1 MARILA
7 IITGGIFLIDCLL
20 PPERAM
26 GTVLCLMGLATVIV
40 TLKEWPREENK

>member
-7 IITGGIFLIDCLL
+7 IITAGIFLIDCLL

-26 GTVLCLMGLATVIV
+26 GTALCLMGLATVIV
-40 TLKEWPREENK
+40 TLKEWPRRGK